1 MPVGEVELGGA
12 VVLEALVLGLLALV
26 PVLLA
31 VLLAVL
37 LELFELEPQAASS
50 SEQATTPSSFA
61 GR

>member
-1 MPVGEVELGGA
+1 VPVGEVELGGA

-31 VLLAVL
+31 VLLEL

>member
-31 VLLAVL
+31 VLLEL